1 MSEGAFPFVYFFDD
15 ACHSGLHA
23 CFIPWVTV
31 IHHSYGF
38 SGSAYPSLPAGLRPA
53 ALRPRT
59 NLQPLATSSCSD
71 ATNQVILTFSPRTS
85 PASPGSPSSFYCLQA
100 LSVDSTRKTPT
111 ADTSVTHLS
120 ISVIIIIS
128 PIYHLCIHLSPI
140 YVSIICLSSY
150 YLYIYYLS
158 IIYPF
163 SSVAQSCLTLC
174 DPMVCSTPG
183 FPVHHQLPELA
194 QTHIH

>member
-23 CFIPWVTV
+23 CFIPWVMV

-100 LSVDSTRKTPT
+100 LSVDSTRKTNCRHICHP
-111 ADTSVTHLS
+111 S
-120 ISVIIIIS
+120 I
-128 PIYHLCIHLSPI
+128 Y
-140 YVSIICLSSY
+140 ICYYYYLTYLSSVY
-150 YLYIYYLS
+150 PFITYLCIYYLS
-158 IIYPF
+158 I
-163 SSVAQSCLTLC
+163 
-174 DPMVCSTPG
+174 
-183 FPVHHQLPELA
+183 
-194 QTHIH
+194 